1 MLIFYYGAH
10 FVKSEEHENMSA
22 VCRERDRG
30 THVLRCKMIIYKKT
44 KSCSNF
50 EVLNYLSWR
59 DTDVSLKT

>member
-30 THVLRCKMIIYKKT
+30 THVLRCKIIIYKKT

-50 EVLNYLSWR
+50 EVLNYLS
-59 DTDVSLKT
+59 